1 MKSREFKR
9 GPVTIWGELLN
20 FDKISI
26 MVDYLAMAILTKS
39 KYRELIMLHN
49 FIILQSTSH
58 LHLINFQN
66 TTGKRKIICFITV
79 SRSPL
84 FIATKKHK
92 LTSTYIH
99 IYFTSNNI
107 IINLGYFD
115 SFWDFMS
122 YHKIWHSSPW
132 DIHIT
137 ITIFQCNMEFRKVY
151 FMWLFYFSELSSCI
165 KYPLYIWIWVMS
177 HPTSLF
183 PSKWRIF
190 L

>member
-58 LHLINFQN
+58 LHSINFQN

-79 SRSPL
+79 SSYPL
-84 FIATKKHK
+84 LIAPKNITNFNIHTYLFYIQHLGETPCLITKYDIQVPG
-92 LTSTYIH
+92 TYI
-99 IYFTSNNI
+99 
-107 IINLGYFD
+107 
-115 SFWDFMS
+115 
-122 YHKIWHSSPW
+122 
-132 DIHIT
+132 
-137 ITIFQCNMEFRKVY
+137 
-151 FMWLFYFSELSSCI
+151 
-165 KYPLYIWIWVMS
+165 YI
-177 HPTSLF
+177 
-183 PSKWRIF
+183 
-190 L
+190 